1 MHISRSYSFYHQ
13 QDQKQNDYRWN
24 LIKNFFKKIQK
35 RVERTKFDIDVYYY
49 FSIIPERRRA
59 Y

>member
-13 QDQKQNDYRWN
+13 QDQKQNGYRWN
-24 LIKNFFKKIQK
+24 LIKFFFKKIQK